1 MVKTDQRSRR
11 KGSRGPTAREA
22 TVSRARSGVAAGDV
36 SATETG
42 GVSATEVSAD
52 SLSEAIAL
60 LEAFV
65 AEFEPGRYSGDD
77 AAVLVERF
85 TLGEHLC
92 ATGKA
97 LAAKRAAETELHRR
111 DGHRSAAE
119 WLARKTGESLGHAA
133 GSLQLAD
140 QMEDHPGLGDALRSG
155 ELSHARAHK
164 VADVL
169 KLDPDSEDELLKA
182 AKDRTETNRQLADR
196 CLRAKA
202 KARSAEDSRAHYEGI
217 RKARHLTHYTD
228 RDGAFRLEG
237 LFTPDAGAK
246 VLAALKPTRT
256 AIFDEARRLGLRE
269 RPEAYEA
276 DALVA
281 LLTGQR
287 PPLSPVDGSP
297 ADGGGTAQAASGQG
311 RTKNDERADSHRA
324 NEEADSERASSDQAN
339 ERSSS
344 ERDRTECRPT
354 AVPPPASVHLRVDL
368 AALRRGSI
376 EDGECCEIPGVG
388 PVPIETARSVLGDAI
403 VQLVITK
410 GKDIATVCNLGRSVP
425 VPVQTALNERD
436 LTCVVPGC
444 DVRDGLET
452 DHRIIPFIDDG
463 ETALW
468 NLSKLCSWHHY
479 LKTYKGFRVEGGP
492 GEWRW
497 IPPEDPSS
505 DHPEEPDDGGD
516 DDRLF
521 QLE

>member
-1 MVKTDQRSRR
+1 M
-11 KGSRGPTAREA
+11 
-22 TVSRARSGVAAGDV
+22 
-36 SATETG
+36 
-42 GVSATEVSAD
+42 
-52 SLSEAIAL
+52 
-60 LEAFV
+60 
-65 AEFEPGRYSGDD
+65 
-77 AAVLVERF
+77 
-85 TLGEHLC
+85 GEHLC

-297 ADGGGTAQAASGQG
+297 ARRRDHSGRFRPGPYQKRRTG
-311 RTKNDERADSHRA
+311 RLP
-324 NEEADSERASSDQAN
+324 SSQ
-339 ERSSS
+339 
-344 ERDRTECRPT
+344 
-354 AVPPPASVHLRVDL
+354 
-368 AALRRGSI
+368 RRGRLRT
-376 EDGECCEIPGVG
+376 GQLR
-388 PVPIETARSVLGDAI
+388 T
-403 VQLVITK
+403 VQLR
-410 GKDIATVCNLGRSVP
+410 TVQLGA
-425 VPVQTALNERD
+425 VQLRT
-436 LTCVVPGC
+436 G
-444 DVRDGLET
+444 
-452 DHRIIPFIDDG
+452 
-463 ETALW
+463 
-468 NLSKLCSWHHY
+468 
-479 LKTYKGFRVEGGP
+479 
-492 GEWRW
+492 
-497 IPPEDPSS
+497 
-505 DHPEEPDDGGD
+505 
-516 DDRLF
+516 
-521 QLE
+521 

>member
-1 MVKTDQRSRR
+1 MAKTDQRSRR
-11 KGSRGPTAREA
+11 KGSRGPTTSQTAGSP
-22 TVSRARSGVAAGDV
+22 TVSGISGSNLSGAV
-36 SATETG
+36 S
-42 GVSATEVSAD
+42 EVSAD
-52 SLSEAIAL
+52 SLTEAIAL

-182 AKDRTETNRQLADR
+182 AQDRTETNRQLADR

-287 PPLSPVDGSP
+287 QPLSPVDGSP
-297 ADGGGTAQAASGQG
+297 ADGGGTTQAASGQG
-311 RTKNDERADSHRA
+311 RTKTDERADSRQA
-324 NEEADSERASSDQAN
+324 NGRADSERTNSDQAN
-339 ERSSS
+339 ERTSS
-344 ERDRTECRPT
+344 ERTRTECRPT

-505 DHPEEPDDGGD
+505 DHPDDPDDGGD